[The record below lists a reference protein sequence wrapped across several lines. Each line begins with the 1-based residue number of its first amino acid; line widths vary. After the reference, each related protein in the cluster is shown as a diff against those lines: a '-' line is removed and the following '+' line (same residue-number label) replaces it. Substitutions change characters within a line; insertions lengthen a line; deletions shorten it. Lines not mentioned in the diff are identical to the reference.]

1 MGDAGRKHR
10 RLDHFPLSMSLLT
23 EHALD
28 LSAARAEVR
37 ELRDFLES
45 NNFFLERQAVAEFRK
60 RPNATV
66 LIGALARGMVVAE
79 AFKYEFRIHGVVAA
93 DLVLRSRNK
102 STVVFVEFEG
112 GNRDSVFA
120 KRSTNQMRHWSRE
133 IEHATGQI
141 LDWSWTIADSSNSTV
156 LRSNL
161 GADTYDIQFL
171 VVCGRDQSLDSDLLA
186 RRFAFRRSRLNVA
199 GCSIV
204 FVTYDG
210 LLAEIA
216 HALTDLRAESEGIP
230 LPP

>member
-1 MGDAGRKHR
+1 
-10 RLDHFPLSMSLLT
+10 MSLLT

-28 LSAARAEVR
+28 LSAARVEVR
-37 ELRDFLES
+37 GLREFLAR
-45 NNFFLERQAVAEFRK
+45 NAFFPERKAVAEFRK
-60 RPNATV
+60 SPNATV
-66 LIGALARGMVVAE
+66 LIGALARGMVVAD
-79 AFKYEFRIHGVVAA
+79 AFKYEFKIHGVVAA

-102 STVVFVEFEG
+102 STLVFVEFEG
-112 GNRDSVFA
+112 GNPDSVFA

-141 LDWSWTIADSSNSTV
+141 VDWSWIIADSANSTV

-171 VVCGRDQSLDSDLLA
+171 VVCGRDQSLGNDLLG

-199 GCSIV
+199 GSSIV

-216 HALTDLRAESEGIP
+216 HALVDLRAESEGLP